1 MTGRTGIL
9 GYVLEVSVGHN
20 VKSFAHSALR
30 WRSDRAG
37 GRCAAPGG
45 RRAFMKDISLSRRA
59 VMLGVA
65 ALPMAQQAVAQ
76 ARPKAVVVSSAN
88 ALNGGVNC
96 CAKARELIKG
106 GSDTLDAVIAGVNI
120 VELDPRDTSVGYG
133 GLPNEDGVVELDASC
148 IHGPTRRG
156 GAVGA
161 LRGVKTPS
169 KIAQLV
175 LAETEHMML
184 VGEGA
189 LRFAKAY
196 GYQEEDLLTD
206 RSRLAWRMWKRET
219 RDRNG
224 HTNWESITDAPP
236 KKKIAELKKASPG
249 VDDDTLGWAYEV
261 AVDPPHGTIN
271 CIALNEKGEMSA
283 VTTTSGMAWKIAG
296 RCGDSPIIGGGLW
309 LDQDVGGAGS
319 TGRGEENLR
328 VCGAHTVVENMR
340 HGMSPKDS
348 ILDTLKRV
356 SRNFDNDMEWLTQ
369 IDLSFYALRKDG
381 EYAAG
386 SLWDRTK
393 PGAPAAQFAV
403 CTADGK
409 SRQEASIFLFERHS

>member
-1 MTGRTGIL
+1 M
-9 GYVLEVSVGHN
+9 
-20 VKSFAHSALR
+20 
-30 WRSDRAG
+30 
-37 GRCAAPGG
+37 
-45 RRAFMKDISLSRRA
+45 
-59 VMLGVA
+59 
-65 ALPMAQQAVAQ
+65 
-76 ARPKAVVVSSAN
+76 VSSAN
-88 ALNGGVNC
+88 AFNGGINC
-96 CAKARELIKG
+96 CAKAMELIKG
-106 GSDTLDAVIAGVNI
+106 GGDTLDAVIAGVNI

-189 LRFAKAY
+189 QRFAKVF
-196 GYQEEDLLTD
+196 GYPGRRSAHGAFPPGVAHVEARNARQERAHQLGSRSPTLL
-206 RSRLAWRMWKRET
+206 RRRKSPSGKESVSR
-219 RDRNG
+219 
-224 HTNWESITDAPP
+224 
-236 KKKIAELKKASPG
+236 
-249 VDDDTLGWAYEV
+249 VDDDTLAWAYQV

-283 VTTTSGMAWKIAG
+283 VTTTSGMAWKIPG

-340 HGMSPKDS
+340 HGMSPKEA
-348 ILDTLKRV
+348 ILDALKRV
-356 SRNFDNDMEWLTQ
+356 SRNFDNDLQRLAQ
-369 IDLSFYALRKDG
+369 IDLSFYALRKRRRIRWRV
-381 EYAAG
+381 AMG
-386 SLWDRTK
+386 SVSVRVRT
-393 PGAPAAQFAV
+393 AAQFCGLYRGWKEPARRFYLLISAQV
-403 CTADGK
+403 ICGENRRRTNHQVLWGVPRD
-409 SRQEASIFLFERHS
+409 SIR